1 MRNDKIMKVSLL
13 QDELIQVE
21 IKGKRGKPSTHVTE
35 DEEFRKVNF
44 EKFSKLGTVFQKDG
58 GTVTAGDNISVF
70 LEAYF
75 QAKMAIPIHN
85 GTLKSFV

>member
-1 MRNDKIMKVSLL
+1 M
-13 QDELIQVE
+13 IQVE

-58 GTVTAGDNISVF
+58 GTVTAGDNISV
-70 LEAYF
+70 
-75 QAKMAIPIHN
+75 
-85 GTLKSFV
+85 LKSFQNLEQFSRRTEELLLQVIIYLF

>member
-70 LEAYF
+70 WKRIF
-75 QAKMAIPIHN
+75 KQRWQCPIHN
-85 GTLKSFV
+85 GTQL

>member
-1 MRNDKIMKVSLL
+1 
-13 QDELIQVE
+13 
-21 IKGKRGKPSTHVTE
+21 VTE

-70 LEAYF
+70 
-75 QAKMAIPIHN
+75 KTWN
-85 GTLKSFV
+85 SFPEGRRNRYCR

>member
-1 MRNDKIMKVSLL
+1 MRTDEIMKVSRL

-58 GTVTAGDNISVF
+58 GTVTAGDN
-70 LEAYF
+70 L
-75 QAKMAIPIHN
+75 
-85 GTLKSFV
+85 SFSCQI